1 MTIYYNDKQSTQAI
15 KEFLSP
21 NTRGKLL
28 DNTEYK
34 ENKEKTLPVRST
46 PEKKVLAKKT
56 VKKK

>member
-28 DNTEYK
+28 DNGEYK
-34 ENKEKTLPVRST
+34 ENKEKTLPVRGT
-46 PEKKVLAKKT
+46 PEKKKPT
-56 VKKK
+56 KKK